1 MWSAQTEL
9 LESGKVIH
17 YQIFMRG
24 IPLTFGEMI
33 QRWCE
38 DNSFVSFFSRA
49 LAEAPWPAYFWEVP
63 PLDQEAMSHSA
74 EFVLVKSPSLARVA
88 PDPDTFRDHFI
99 DARASVISFR
109 NLGGDALLVVPVP
122 QKNPEPYSHL
132 AAFIRNAHER
142 QLQSLW
148 QHLGHCVRE
157 NLDERPLWVSTS
169 GLGVHW
175 LHLRLDSR
183 PKYYQHLPYCSV
195 LKS

>member
-9 LESGKVIH
+9 LESGKVIRYRVFSH
-17 YQIFMRG
+17 G

-33 QRWCE
+33 QRWYE
-38 DNSFVSFFSRA
+38 DKSFVSFFSRT

-63 PLDQEAMSHSA
+63 PLHQEGAARPA

-88 PDPDTFRDHFI
+88 PDPDTFRDHFK
-99 DARASVISFR
+99 DANNSIISFR

-122 QKNPEPYSHL
+122 QKNLEPYSHL
-132 AAFIRNAHER
+132 AAFVRNAPKR

-148 QHLGHCVRE
+148 QQLGHCVME
-157 NLDERPLWVSTS
+157 NLDKRPLWVSTS

-183 PKYYQHLPYCSV
+183 PKYYQYLPYCSV
-195 LKS
+195 QKS